1 MGRLTMMRVERL
13 PLGARVLRLGSKGR
27 DVAELQ
33 KTMIGLG
40 FFDIVSGEYCYLTEE
55 AIKTFQKRY
64 HLRADGIVGPATIR
78 MLKEAEIWEKGL
90 IRRSKLLEEAAF
102 FKAAILKADRG
113 RREVM
118 VCGGGRA
125 DYLQRAPGAKAGQ
138 REIWTGL
145 EAEEIQ
151 DPNKTIC
158 EQIRGYSGLLAPD
171 SEDNN
176 LLNSKATVSF
186 SSLWERGRETFLTRR
201 RRRRKNGDREREIRY
216 EEKSVPMYQLFF
228 PPLLGQEKAPKE
240 QSNEILQKRGVVY
253 DLRAVTKV
261 SAKIKKSLSRPVK
274 GGEVYWWID
283 STMFI
288 SGFKPPGPDKADGII
303 YSPTLS
309 TTPRLGYL
317 QWTRGIKS
325 LLMKYPCTRVMACFN
340 LWGVEKGATGAVRKL
355 SPEESRFIQRYSR
368 FFCEEPK
375 TDGWRHLRYQS
386 HGEEREA
393 LLSDR
398 KTVKSVLEAVDQL
411 NLKGV
416 LFFGEKD
423 LLDPQDERDRFVMAP
438 KAQT

>member
-1 MGRLTMMRVERL
+1 MCSSDL
-13 PLGARVLRLGSKGR
+13 
-27 DVAELQ
+27 
-33 KTMIGLG
+33 
-40 FFDIVSGEYCYLTEE
+40 
-55 AIKTFQKRY
+55 
-64 HLRADGIVGPATIR
+64 
-78 MLKEAEIWEKGL
+78 L
-90 IRRSKLLEEAAF
+90 IRKSKLLEAAAF
-102 FKAAILKADRG
+102 FREAIVKADRG
-113 RREVM
+113 RREIM

-125 DYLQRAPGAKAGQ
+125 DYLQRAPGVKAGQ

-145 EAEEIQ
+145 EAKAIP

-158 EQIRGYSGLLAPD
+158 EQIRGYSGLLALD

-176 LLNSKATVSF
+176 LLNSKATVNV
-186 SSLWERGRETFLTRR
+186 SSLWERGRETFLAWRR
-201 RRRRKNGDREREIRY
+201 QRRKNGDREREIRY
-216 EEKSVPMYQLFF
+216 EEKSLPRYQLFF
-228 PPLLGQEKAPKE
+228 PPFLGQEKVPKE
-240 QSNEILQKRGVVY
+240 QSKEILQERGVVY
-253 DLRAVTKV
+253 DLRAVAKV
-261 SAKIKKSLSRPVK
+261 FAKTKKSLTRPAK

-283 STMFI
+283 STMLI

-309 TTPRLGYL
+309 TTPRLGYY

-340 LWGVEKGATGAVRKL
+340 LWGVEKDATGAVRKL

-423 LLDPQDERDRFVMAP
+423 LLDPQDERGRFSMTP
-438 KAQT
+438 KDQT